1 MDEHGKPDGLM
12 TAFLDRFAEV
22 FIQQTDFPPD
32 QCCVVLPNRRAGL
45 FLKRYLAGH
54 IHKPVLLPA
63 IYSVEDFILHLSGL
77 QVMDPVELLFQLYQ
91 VHCQVEGNDAQPFD
105 DFINWGKDLIR
116 DFNEIDQYLA
126 SPRALFTYL
135 SEAKALSVWNL
146 DHKEL
151 TPFQLK
157 YIRFYQ
163 SLESYH
169 TLLSERLLESRRVY
183 QGLAYRRLAE
193 TIGEVSARL
202 PWKKVFFAGFNAL
215 TFAEQRIIEHLFA
228 AGKVELYWDAD
239 AYYLDDPAQE
249 AGKFL
254 RTYKD
259 SSSFGAFRWI
269 EENFRTGK
277 KDIRITGIPKNVG
290 QVKTAG
296 TILSQWQEQ
305 MVLSEDTAVILIDEN
320 LLLPLLSSL
329 PVSVTDLNI
338 TMGYPLKNTPVY
350 DLAEA
355 VLILHE
361 NAEKFSG
368 LTKQTGRRYYHTDVF
383 RVLNHPYIMGLTAK
397 PEIVRRGTDELVG
410 RNIVFYSAAALH
422 KAFSAIGQDFAR
434 YVGSLFTPWENGV
447 SDALECLQRLL
458 EGLREALL
466 PAAEKRS
473 RIELEYVYHFML
485 LITRVRSVYMNY
497 PVAMKTRTL
506 RNLIGRLAGMMTL
519 PFYGEP
525 LKGLQIM
532 GMLETRNLDFRNVIL
547 LSANE
552 DLLPAGKQSHSFIP
566 LDVRLQFNLPTYRDH
581 DAVFAYHFYRLLQ
594 RAERIHLL
602 YNTEPSELG
611 GGEHSRFITQ
621 IMHELPA
628 YNPDIHIH
636 STLASLP
643 PLVHPTR
650 DEILIE
656 KNGHVLKQLIGMA
669 ETAFTPSS
677 LNSYR
682 NCSLQFYLQYVAK
695 IPVPEEF
702 QETIDARTMGTVI
715 HEVMRNLYSPCIDQ
729 AVTPGIIEGMLQRVD
744 DLTMDCFRRN
754 WPENDIGFG
763 KNLLIVNI
771 SKVLVRNY
779 LHWEKAFTD
788 QQQKQGN
795 ILIINKLEDCIYA
808 ALEISYRGKTF
819 QVKIKGTPDRIDM
832 LGKTCRIIDYKTGSV
847 RKSDLSVRTWEKLA
861 VDPDAA
867 KSFQVLFYGYLFHTL
882 HPEFSGDLECGII
895 SIRTPRSGL
904 MAVSL
909 LDKSNLLESMP
920 QVREIITG
928 ILQDIYDPDKP
939 FRKTDDVKNCE
950 YCPFRRICMR

>member
-1 MDEHGKPDGLM
+1 M
-12 TAFLDRFAEV
+12 AEN
-22 FIQQTDFPPD
+22 I
-32 QCCVVLPNRRAGL
+32 
-45 FLKRYLAGH
+45 
-54 IHKPVLLPA
+54 
-63 IYSVEDFILHLSGL
+63 E
-77 QVMDPVELLFQLYQ
+77 
-91 VHCQVEGNDAQPFD
+91 
-105 DFINWGKDLIR
+105 
-116 DFNEIDQYLA
+116 
-126 SPRALFTYL
+126 
-135 SEAKALSVWNL
+135 
-146 DHKEL
+146 
-151 TPFQLK
+151 
-157 YIRFYQ
+157 
-163 SLESYH
+163 
-169 TLLSERLLESRRVY
+169 
-183 QGLAYRRLAE
+183 
-193 TIGEVSARL
+193 EVSSRL

-215 TFAEQRIIEHLFA
+215 TISEQRIIGHLFA
-228 AGKVELYWDAD
+228 AGKAELYWDAD
-239 AYYLDDPAQE
+239 SYYLDDPDQE

-254 RTYKD
+254 RIYKD
-259 SSSFGAFRWI
+259 SSSFGSFRWI

-277 KDIRITGIPKNVG
+277 KEIRITGIPKNIG

-296 TILSQWQEQ
+296 TILSHWQEQ

-329 PVSVTDLNI
+329 PASVTDLNI

-350 DLAEA
+350 DLVEA

-383 RVLNHPYIMGLTAK
+383 RVLNHPYIMGLSDN
-397 PEIVRRGTDELVG
+397 PEDVRSGTDELAG
-410 RNIVFYSAAALH
+410 RNIVFYSAEALH
-422 KAFSAIGQDFAR
+422 KSFIAIDQDFAMH
-434 YVGSLFTPWENGV
+434 VGTLFTPWENGV
-447 SDALECLQRLL
+447 SDAMECLQRLMDA
-458 EGLREALL
+458 LRDAML

-473 RIELEYVYHFML
+473 RIELEYVYHFTL
-485 LITRVRSVYMNY
+485 LIARVRSVYVNY

-506 RNLIGRLAGMMTL
+506 RTLIGRLAGMMTL

-621 IMHELPA
+621 ILHEFPA

-636 STLASLP
+636 SSLVSLP
-643 PLVHPTR
+643 PLVHPIC

-656 KNGHVLKQLIGMA
+656 KSGLVLNQLIGLA
-669 ETAFTPSS
+669 ETGFTPSS
-677 LNSYR
+677 LNTYR
-682 NCSLQFYLQYVAK
+682 NCSLQFYFQHVAK

-715 HEVMRNLYSPCIDQ
+715 HEVMKNLYSPFIDQ
-729 AVTPGIIEGMLQRVD
+729 AVTPGIIERMLLRID
-744 DLTMDCFRRN
+744 DLTMDCFHRN

-771 SKVLVRNY
+771 SKVLIRNY
-779 LHWEKAFTD
+779 LHWEKEFTD
-788 QQQKQGN
+788 QQQRQGN
-795 ILIINKLEDCIYA
+795 ILIINKLEDYIFS
-808 ALEISYRGKTF
+808 ALEISYRGKAF
-819 QVKIKGTPDRIDM
+819 QVKIKGTPDRIDI

-847 RKSDLSVRTWEKLA
+847 RKSDLSVRTWDKLS

-867 KSFQVLFYGYLFHTL
+867 KSFQVLFYGYLFHVL
-882 HPEFSGDLECGII
+882 HPEFTGDLECGII

-904 MAVSL
+904 MTVSL
-909 LDKSNLLESMP
+909 PDKADLLESMT
-920 QVREIITG
+920 QVREIIIG
-928 ILQDIYDPDKP
+928 MLRDIYDPDKP

-950 YCPFRRICMR
+950 YCPFRRVCMR